1 MDRIIQMF
9 LNKLLSRFMNTA
21 INKGV
26 DYAARR
32 GKAPGQMTD
41 ADHEQARQAKDA
53 LKRARQAAK
62 LARRIK

>member
-41 ADHEQARQAKDA
+41 ADQEQARQAKDA